1 MHQAPSDRRSCYKVL
16 GVKMFGVKM
25 LGASVCALLTWAA
38 TPADAQVAEA
48 AMMGD
53 AAEVR
58 ALIEAGAD
66 VNAALGDG
74 MTGLHWSAER
84 GDSDIATLLLAS
96 GARVESTTRL
106 GAYRPLHLAAK
117 GGHTDVVRALLESGA
132 LPNPGTS
139 TGVVTPLHLAAAS
152 GSASSVAVLLEHG
165 ADVDRGET
173 AWGQTPLMFAA
184 AAGRVEAIVALL
196 DGGAD
201 VDLRAQ
207 VLDIPTRNSDDREDQ
222 AERRQRMRAERDELQ
237 PEQPTQRDEPP
248 QRDPPAQPEVPATE
262 PPDQAPAAATAPAEA
277 VDVNE
282 AQRDRVPQ
290 PLSHAELVGGY
301 GGLSA
306 LLLAV
311 REGYSEAATALLEG
325 RADIDRVSGGDHT
338 SPLLMAILNGHFDLA
353 MELFERGA
361 DPDIASDAGATPLY
375 IALNTH
381 WIPKSRHPQPTHRL
395 QQEVT
400 HLDLMRA
407 FLDAGVDP
415 DVQLTKQLWFTT
427 FGDDYLR
434 VDRTGATPFWRA
446 AYALDIDAMKLL
458 VAYGAD
464 PDTPTVK
471 SPTRGRGRRGED
483 PSGLPPVPVGG
494 PGTWPIH
501 AASGVGYGEGY
512 AANIH
517 RHVPDGWLPAVRYL
531 VDELGA
537 DVNAR
542 DLNGYSALH
551 HAASRGD
558 NELIL
563 FLVERGADVSVV
575 SRRGQ
580 TTVDMANG
588 PVQRIT
594 PFPRTIALLEGL
606 GAKNNHNC
614 VGC

>member
-1 MHQAPSDRRSCYKVL
+1 MYQALRLRRPLCKV
-16 GVKMFGVKM
+16 FGV
-25 LGASVCALLTWAA
+25 LVCALLTWAA

-48 AMMGD
+48 TMRGD
-53 AAEVR
+53 GAEVR

-66 VNAALGDG
+66 VNAGLGDG
-74 MTGLHWSAER
+74 MTALHWSAER
-84 GDSDIATLLLAS
+84 GDSDVASLLLAA
-96 GARVESTTRL
+96 GAQVESTTRL

-117 GGHTDVVRALLESGA
+117 GGHTSVVRELLEAGA
-132 LPNPGTS
+132 TPNPGTT
-139 TGVVTPLHLAAAS
+139 TGDVAPLHLAAGS
-152 GSASSVAVLLEHG
+152 GSASSVAVLIEYG
-165 ADVDRGET
+165 AEVDRSET

-184 AAGRVEAIVALL
+184 AAGRIQAIRALL
-196 DGGAD
+196 DGGAAID
-201 VDLRAQ
+201 SRAN
-207 VLDIPTRNSDDREDQ
+207 VLDMPTRDVEDREDL
-222 AERRQRMRAERDELQ
+222 AEQRRQRRA
-237 PEQPTQRDEPP
+237 PGRDEPP
-248 QRDPPAQPEVPATE
+248 QPQAAVTE
-262 PPDQAPAAATAPAEA
+262 RPAPAAAAASA
-277 VDVNE
+277 GAGGIDVNE
-282 AQRDRVPQ
+282 AQRDRVAQ
-290 PLSHAELVGGY
+290 PLSHAQLVGGY

-311 REGYSEAATALLEG
+311 REGHRGAAMALLEG
-325 RADIDRVSGGDHT
+325 GADIDRVSGGDHT

-361 DPDIASDAGATPLY
+361 DPRIASDAGATPLY

-395 QQEVT
+395 QQDVT
-400 HLDLMRA
+400 YLDLMQA

-415 DVQLTKQLWFTT
+415 NVQLTKQLWFTT

-446 AYALDIDAMKLL
+446 AYALDLDAMKLL

-464 PDTPTVK
+464 PDVPTVK
-471 SPTRGRGRRGED
+471 SPTRGYADGVSQSGAGGD
-483 PSGLPPVPVGG
+483 LSGLPPVPIGG

-542 DLNGYSALH
+542 DHNGYSAVH

-558 NELIL
+558 NELIS
-563 FLVERGADVSVV
+563 FLVEHGADVMVV

-614 VGC
+614 VIC